1 MRIRGQARPV
11 LNDRS
16 LGRGSS
22 LAGSPREY
30 TESPL
35 ARFWASA
42 DDSRADASEKIAEM
56 REQNRAAK
64 KSAAWSFS
72 RLRRSAKP

>member
-1 MRIRGQARPV
+1 MRIRSQARPA

-16 LGRGSS
+16 LRRGTT

-30 TESPL
+30 ADSPL

-42 DDSRADASEKIAEM
+42 EDSRADASEKIAEI

-64 KSAAWSFS
+64 ESGGWSFP

>member
-1 MRIRGQARPV
+1 MRVRGETHPV
-11 LNDRS
+11 LNDRGLS
-16 LGRGSS
+16 RNAN

-30 TESPL
+30 AESPL

-42 DDSRADASEKIAEM
+42 ENSRADAFEKIAEL